1 MGRQSPPPPGGRGDI
16 RFRRLVFPQPI
27 GIVRVDDRGLAHL
40 LARFSNLE
48 LPGDLHLFALVGGD
62 SNDRAVRPGSSPGR
76 GTTPMNCVRR
86 REIRVDRGDV
96 RAEHAVGEHALRI
109 AIDQRCDVRDPIG
122 RHCPTAHGKVAFG
135 DDGPLSGTGRSTN
148 ARMRPLVVCGSVDFK
163 GNDKVNRPVIECR
176 DANDHLMA
184 LWQTRNRESAFES
197 AGGED
202 PGGIGTR
209 KICPAGWQAV
219 CQAFSADAVDDRIDG
234 ADPAGA
240 IAHPDKSR
248 RSPVT
253 VWKAARAGC
262 RRRGSA

>member
-1 MGRQSPPPPGGRGDI
+1 MRSASPRDPADSQSSQWWSYDWARTASTVASTNPGGASSTRRSRLRVGGSTIAAASWRARSDI

-40 LARFSNLE
+40 LARLSNLE

-76 GTTPMNCVRR
+76 GTTPMNPACARR

-135 DDGPLSGTGRSTN
+135 DDGPLSGDRTVDKCQDATTRQ
-148 ARMRPLVVCGSVDFK
+148 CGSVDFK

-176 DANDHLMA
+176 DANDHLMPA

-197 AGGED
+197 AGER
-202 PGGIGTR
+202 IG
-209 KICPAGWQAV
+209 
-219 CQAFSADAVDDRIDG
+219 
-234 ADPAGA
+234 
-240 IAHPDKSR
+240 
-248 RSPVT
+248 
-253 VWKAARAGC
+253 
-262 RRRGSA
+262 